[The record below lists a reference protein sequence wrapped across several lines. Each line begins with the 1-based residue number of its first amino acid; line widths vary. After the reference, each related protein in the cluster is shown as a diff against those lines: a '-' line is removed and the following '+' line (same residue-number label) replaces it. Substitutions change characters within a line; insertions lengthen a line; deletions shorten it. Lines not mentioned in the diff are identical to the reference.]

1 MTVLLITMIYILMC
15 NTSMGSTDQL
25 ERELRAA
32 LADKKFA
39 KEEKAAGEHALTQA
53 MEKRNQVQDINIRP
67 EQELK
72 GVKAQLSSTLEEK
85 QRLKRGMFSM
95 SLIPSSPYS
104 LLF

>member
-1 MTVLLITMIYILMC
+1 MC
-15 NTSMGSTDQL
+15 NTTIGSTDQL

-32 LADKKFA
+32 LADQKFA
-39 KEEKAAGEHALTQA
+39 KEEKAAGERALTQA
-53 MEKRNQVQDINIRP
+53 MEKSNQAQDGNIRL

-72 GVKAQLSSTLEEK
+72 GVKAQLSSALEENR
-85 QRLKRGMFSM
+85 RLKSGMFSM